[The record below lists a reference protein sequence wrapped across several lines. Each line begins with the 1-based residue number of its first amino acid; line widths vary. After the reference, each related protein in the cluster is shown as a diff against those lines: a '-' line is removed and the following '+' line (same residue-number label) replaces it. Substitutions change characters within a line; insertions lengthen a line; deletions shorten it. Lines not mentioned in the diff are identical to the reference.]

1 MDSLLR
7 FFKGETPAAAPLRPP
22 LEEQEVYNIVQ
33 DFLTEGIPNPTNQQI
48 ADKLGRNV
56 EEVTKFRPIGEKLPR
71 YYDDDYGK
79 TVQESLSSRAISP
92 ETVERMQAT
101 VKRMQ
106 KTDPIRAK
114 YLNALVLNNRLQ
126 LGGRRTNKNKKK
138 HKKISRQRRHHSK
151 KNRKSMKRK

>member
-22 LEEQEVYNIVQ
+22 LEKQEVYNIVQ

-56 EEVTKFRPIGEKLPR
+56 EEVTKFRPIGEKLHR

-106 KTDPIRAK
+106 ETDPIRAK

-138 HKKISRQRRHHSK
+138 HKKKHKKLSRRG
-151 KNRKSMKRK
+151 RK